1 MPSDTKRNRRS
12 GWKMLLIIVGIGL
25 ISCFIYLNVSEKPQE
40 PKVAIQSAGF
50 VLRSEMTAGE
60 MELFGTLQ
68 ANKQSDLSAK
78 ASGRISLVRVSE
90 GDMVRS
96 GQFLANVS
104 PDQFGIDYRKKSDN
118 YANFEQY
125 RKDQNA
131 YWDKQVKSAEENLD
145 TKKAERDYY
154 ATADPSR
161 LGIYEENVD
170 KAEEDVKSAK
180 RQRDAQNKS
189 LKEQSVGYAYD
200 TDTSAQ
206 YVTDTRIM
214 APFSAVV
221 TKKYVEVGEVVSA
234 GMPVVSVADM
244 SRVKVIV
251 QVPDTMIDRLSSGLV
266 GRVLLDGISGEYGA
280 KVTIVY
286 PQVDPTSKKI
296 AVELTLDSVP
306 RGAKVDMF
314 ARVFLRFP
322 ERAAFFVPNNYVLSG
337 FEGPYVILGDGKQK
351 LVQRGEQRDGQT
363 EIMFDGIANDI
374 TIFRNSNGA
383 QE

>member
-118 YANFEQY
+118 YANFEKY

-154 ATADPSR
+154 ATVDPSR

-251 QVPDTMIDRLSSGLV
+251 QVPDTMIDRLFLGLV
-266 GRVLLDGISGEYGA
+266 GRVLLDGISGEHRA